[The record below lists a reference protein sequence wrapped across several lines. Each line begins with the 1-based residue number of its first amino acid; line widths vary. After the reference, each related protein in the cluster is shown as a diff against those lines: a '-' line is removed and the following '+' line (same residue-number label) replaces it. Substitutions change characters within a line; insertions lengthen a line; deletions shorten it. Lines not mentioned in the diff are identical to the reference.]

1 MANIGVLPHAD
12 LPHILPFFRLAR
24 ELSKLNHQVHLVG
37 SDVLTVGRGH
47 SEAWKGQVRRYGLGE
62 RQHLHRDRKVPFHSW
77 LRQVIAQAQLDV
89 LIVDAV
95 WQAIAYALADLPRI
109 VTVVHHAGLPD
120 FRTCDMP
127 TWHFVHPEHPRET
140 LEAARRRNEELE
152 CTGPGVRRLLLSL
165 NSELPANSPDARF
178 AFGCGEFEA
187 LPAIRAMSLC
197 PAVEFPAERGRI
209 EYLGSL
215 LPEPDDKDWQP
226 PPMAAMQPSQP
237 LIACVFGTTG
247 LQTRGEYQ
255 WLLDCSRKLAQ
266 EFSYCQVITV
276 IPERMRGRWP
286 LRRLPSNLLLLP
298 WIPLWELLVGRNSA
312 KVLVTTPGVGA
323 FRDAVAS
330 GTPVVAIPRRAD
342 QFGAAA
348 RTEYFGLGSAWVSSE
363 LPLDTILI
371 PRIAQILGDGSMR
384 LRAALMADAVRAY
397 DRTAPLKQ
405 FIDGVCG
412 GSIRPTSR

>member
-47 SEAWKGQVRRYGLGE
+47 GEAWKGQVRRYGLGE
-62 RQHLHRDRKVPFHSW
+62 RLHLHRDRKVPFHSW
-77 LRQVIAQAQLDV
+77 LRQVIAEAQLDV

-95 WQAIAYALADLPRI
+95 WQAICYALVDLPGT

-120 FRTCDMP
+120 FRTWDMP
-127 TWHFVHPEHPRET
+127 TRHFVHPEHSRET

-152 CTGPGVRRLLLSL
+152 STGPGVRRLLLSL

-178 AFGCGEFEA
+178 AFGCGEFAA

-215 LPEPDDKDWQP
+215 LPEPDDQDWQP

-247 LQTRGEYQ
+247 LLTREEYQ
-255 WLLDCSRKLAQ
+255 WLLDCSKRLAQ
-266 EFSYCQVITV
+266 EFAHCQVITV

-298 WIPLWELLVGRNSA
+298 WIPLWELLVGRHSA

-330 GTPVVAIPRRAD
+330 GTPMIAIPRRAD

-348 RTEYFGLGSAWVSSE
+348 RMEYFGLGSAWVSND

-371 PRIAQILGDGSMR
+371 PRIAQILGDDGIR

-405 FIDGVCG
+405 FIDGVCD